1 MMDFV
6 LEAWVSSIIEGKK
19 LQWMMGKGE
28 PWQPG
33 EKLKLLFAGYNGTR
47 NTGSDVRVE
56 EMLRQ
61 IRRILGPENVD
72 LSMMTF
78 NFDRSR
84 GYFEGTSQVRLP
96 DIFPPFLASEVP
108 KHHGVVACE
117 GSMFKSK
124 FANALAT
131 MMIGSLGIAAA
142 ENKLSIGYGAEAG
155 HMDPLVAK
163 MCGRYC
169 RNSLVITRNDES
181 RKILRELGVPTE
193 LGTDTAWTF
202 EPLGAEYG
210 QKALHDVGW
219 DGKTPVLVVCPI
231 NPFEW
236 PVKASVAKAALHS
249 LAGAYKD
256 SHYRGPYFHNAG
268 PEANRAN
275 EHYLSSIAKAVAA
288 FRQKRSVFVIMAA
301 TERMDARACGRISE
315 KLGGVPVLTSDD
327 YNMYQ
332 MVSILRACRMMVSS
346 RYHGIVTSMPALV
359 ASAGITMDER
369 IRNLMNERGHQELL
383 MNVDD
388 PDLEARTLAAIEIL
402 DRDGERIADGIARS
416 VVRNLKLMARM
427 GVYFEEEVQRRYPEF
442 PNAARRM
449 ELGGLPAADE
459 RGVEGIG
466 GGVRVG
472 LVFELGIP
480 DRPDSHVIPGTD
492 SCQPGE
498 ERGQRCSSGTSRRA
512 GGPADRAAVAGSG
525 AGGAGL
531 SAATAAEKGRPLRVA
546 GA

>member
-19 LQWMMGKGE
+19 IQWMMGKGE

-33 EKLKLLFAGYNGTR
+33 ERLKLLFAGYNGTR

-61 IRRILGPENVD
+61 IRRILGPENVA

-96 DIFPPFLASEVP
+96 DIFPPFLANEVP

-142 ENKLSIGYGAEAG
+142 ENKLSVGYGAEAG

-163 MCGRYC
+163 MCARYC
-169 RNSLVITRNDES
+169 KNSLVITRNNES

-210 QKALHDVGW
+210 QKALRDVGW

-249 LAGAYKD
+249 LTGAYKE

-268 PEANRAN
+268 PDADRAY

-288 FRQKRSVFVIMAA
+288 FRQKKNVFVIMAA
-301 TERMDARACGRISE
+301 TERMDARACRRISE

-332 MVSILRACRMMVSS
+332 LVSILRACRMMVSS

-359 ASAGITMDER
+359 PSAGITMDER
-369 IRNLMNERGHQELL
+369 IRNLMNDRGHPELL

-388 PDLEARTLAAIEIL
+388 HDLDERTLSALEIL
-402 DRDGERIADGIARS
+402 HRDGERIADGIART

-442 PNAARRM
+442 PTRRGEWSWEDYLPPM
-449 ELGGLPAADE
+449 SEGL
-459 RGVEGIG
+459 R
-466 GGVRVG
+466 G
-472 LVFELGIP
+472 LV
-480 DRPDSHVIPGTD
+480 
-492 SCQPGE
+492 
-498 ERGQRCSSGTSRRA
+498 
-512 GGPADRAAVAGSG
+512 AAYG
-525 AGGAGL
+525 
-531 SAATAAEKGRPLRVA
+531 
-546 GA
+546 

>member
-19 LQWMMGKGE
+19 IQWMMGKGE
-28 PWQPG
+28 PWQQG
-33 EKLKLLFAGYNGTR
+33 EKLRLLFAGYNGTR

-169 RNSLVITRNDES
+169 RNSLVITRNNES

-210 QKALHDVGW
+210 QKALGDVGW

-268 PEANRAN
+268 PEADRAY
-275 EHYLSSIAKAVAA
+275 EHYLSSIANAVAA
-288 FRQKRSVFVIMAA
+288 FRQKKNVFVIMAA
-301 TERMDARACGRISE
+301 TERMDARACRGISE

-332 MVSILRACRMMVSS
+332 LVSILRACRMMVSS

-388 PDLEARTLAAIEIL
+388 PDLEARTLAALEIL
-402 DRDGERIADGIARS
+402 DRDGDRIADGIART

-442 PNAARRM
+442 PTRRGEWSWEDYLPPMSEGLRELVAAY
-449 ELGGLPAADE
+449 G
-459 RGVEGIG
+459 
-466 GGVRVG
+466 
-472 LVFELGIP
+472 
-480 DRPDSHVIPGTD
+480 
-492 SCQPGE
+492 
-498 ERGQRCSSGTSRRA
+498 
-512 GGPADRAAVAGSG
+512 
-525 AGGAGL
+525 
-531 SAATAAEKGRPLRVA
+531 
-546 GA
+546 

>member
-19 LQWMMGKGE
+19 IQWMMGKRE

-96 DIFPPFLASEVP
+96 DIFPPFLAKEVP

-142 ENKLSIGYGAEAG
+142 ENKLSVGYGAEAG

-169 RNSLVITRNDES
+169 RNSLVITRNNES

-210 QKALHDVGW
+210 QKALRDVGW

-236 PVKASVAKAALHS
+236 PVKASLAKAALHS
-249 LAGAYKD
+249 VTGAYKE

-268 PEANRAN
+268 PAADRAY

-288 FRQKRSVFVIMAA
+288 FRQKKNVFVIMAA
-301 TERMDARACGRISE
+301 TERMDARACQRISE
-315 KLGGVPVLTSDD
+315 KLGGVPVVTSDD

-332 MVSILRACRMMVSS
+332 LVSILRACRMMVSS

-359 ASAGITMDER
+359 VSAGITMDER

-388 PDLEARTLAAIEIL
+388 PDLEARTLAALEIL
-402 DRDGERIADGIARS
+402 DRDGERIADGIART

-442 PNAARRM
+442 PTRRGEWSWEDYLPPM
-449 ELGGLPAADE
+449 SEGLKQL
-459 RGVEGIG
+459 
-466 GGVRVG
+466 VG
-472 LVFELGIP
+472 AYG
-480 DRPDSHVIPGTD
+480 
-492 SCQPGE
+492 
-498 ERGQRCSSGTSRRA
+498 
-512 GGPADRAAVAGSG
+512 
-525 AGGAGL
+525 
-531 SAATAAEKGRPLRVA
+531 
-546 GA
+546 

>member
-1 MMDFV
+1 
-6 LEAWVSSIIEGKK
+6 
-19 LQWMMGKGE
+19 
-28 PWQPG
+28 
-33 EKLKLLFAGYNGTR
+33 
-47 NTGSDVRVE
+47 
-56 EMLRQ
+56 MLRQ

-96 DIFPPFLASEVP
+96 DIFPPFLANEVP

-169 RNSLVITRNDES
+169 RNSLVITRNNES

-210 QKALHDVGW
+210 RKALRDVGW
-219 DGKTPVLVVCPI
+219 DGNTPVLVVCPI

-249 LAGAYKD
+249 LAGAYKE

-268 PEANRAN
+268 PAADRAY

-288 FRQKRSVFVIMAA
+288 FRQKKNVFVIMAA
-301 TERMDARACGRISE
+301 TERMDARACRRISE
-315 KLGGVPVLTSDD
+315 MLGGVPVMTADD
-327 YNMYQ
+327 YNMYEL
-332 MVSILRACRMMVSS
+332 VSILRACRMMVSS

-388 PDLEARTLAAIEIL
+388 PDLEARTLAALEIL
-402 DRDGERIADGIARS
+402 DREGERIADGIART

-442 PNAARRM
+442 PTRRG
-449 ELGGLPAADE
+449 EWSWEDYLP
-459 RGVEGIG
+459 
-466 GGVRVG
+466 
-472 LVFELGIP
+472 P
-480 DRPDSHVIPGTD
+480 MS
-492 SCQPGE
+492 
-498 ERGQRCSSGTSRRA
+498 
-512 GGPADRAAVAGSG
+512 
-525 AGGAGL
+525 AGL
-531 SAATAAEKGRPLRVA
+531 RELVAAYG
-546 GA
+546 

>member
-6 LEAWVSSIIEGKK
+6 LAAWVSSIIEGKK
-19 LQWMMGKGE
+19 MQWMMGKRE

-33 EKLKLLFAGYNGTR
+33 ERLKLLFAGYNGTR

-96 DIFPPFLASEVP
+96 DIFPPFLANEVP

-210 QKALHDVGW
+210 QKALRDVGW

-249 LAGAYKD
+249 LTGAYKE
-256 SHYRGPYFHNAG
+256 SHYRGPYFHHAG
-268 PEANRAN
+268 PEADRAY

-288 FRQKRSVFVIMAA
+288 FRQKKNVFVIMAA
-301 TERMDARACGRISE
+301 TERMDARPCQRISE
-315 KLGGVPVLTSDD
+315 KLDGVPVLTSDD

-332 MVSILRACRMMVSS
+332 LVSILRVCRMMVSS

-388 PDLEARTLAAIEIL
+388 SDLEARTLAAIEIL
-402 DRDGERIADGIARS
+402 DRDGERIADGIART

-442 PNAARRM
+442 PTRRGEWSWEDYLPPM
-449 ELGGLPAADE
+449 GDGLRELVKTYG
-459 RGVEGIG
+459 
-466 GGVRVG
+466 
-472 LVFELGIP
+472 
-480 DRPDSHVIPGTD
+480 
-492 SCQPGE
+492 
-498 ERGQRCSSGTSRRA
+498 
-512 GGPADRAAVAGSG
+512 
-525 AGGAGL
+525 
-531 SAATAAEKGRPLRVA
+531 
-546 GA
+546 